1 MSVLTFFSV
10 CVNSK
15 DNKFEDMGAA
25 LLSESLKSNTT
36 LAVLDLSGEKNK
48 STMLSI
54 LEQTGFFSPFFS

>member
-1 MSVLTFFSV
+1 M
-10 CVNSK
+10 NSK

-54 LEQTGFFSPFFS
+54 LEQTGFFPPFFS

>member
-1 MSVLTFFSV
+1 M
-10 CVNSK
+10 NSK

-54 LEQTGFFSPFFS
+54 LEQTGFFPPFFFHSV